1 MHAEGVENHSRKE
14 IRLDHKTGP
23 LHRSSLLWDPIC
35 PIKKSCWQM
44 PKVYCFMG
52 GGPGGKDTDMCFH
65 ALERG
70 WGCGEYLQVKA

>member
-14 IRLDHKTGP
+14 IRLDLKTGP

-52 GGPGGKDTDMCFH
+52 GGDRGEKTQTCVFMHWKEGGAVGSTC
-65 ALERG
+65 R
-70 WGCGEYLQVKA
+70 